1 MIMFIKLHVAP
12 GEVSSHY
19 KKEIFYSENNQPLEQ
34 PSQGCGGVS
43 VNGVFQDVIGQ
54 GGR

>member
-1 MIMFIKLHVAP
+1 MIMLIKLHVAP

-19 KKEIFYSENNQPLEQ
+19 KREIFYSENNQPLEQ